1 MPRPCVRCGK
11 GNGAPS
17 RGPVPAL
24 TVRGGGAVR
33 VRGGGLPHPGG
44 PGLAQERLGTGHGP
58 LQGRHGAAPAP
69 ASLLLFPFPSAAAAA
84 SERARHGIRER
95 RTSSSGRSAAHTG
108 VVSAPAPYQIGL
120 PAAQRACP
128 RPPRLRAAPRDA
140 AGPRPATR
148 PPRRPRARPRRPAT
162 PRPRARPRAVAR
174 GRGGGEPWEAA
185 AGPAPRSKSPGRLS
199 GSRPRGGPER
209 GAGPPSPGRLR
220 LRARGAP
227 PARPQPFCCPSAAR
241 AVVVCWQMVFVGL
254 GCGAAV
260 RHSGVLSVP
269 ALSGIAEVSSRCLR
283 AVGPT
288 HAPYSRPVSLLAHC
302 FAEVRIENA
311 HL

>member
-1 MPRPCVRCGK
+1 MPRPCVRCGE
-11 GNGAPS
+11 GSDAPS

-140 AGPRPATR
+140 AGPRPAAR
-148 PPRRPRARPRRPAT
+148 PAPPPRA
-162 PRPRARPRAVAR
+162 PRPRARPGAAARCAAERSGAAAEERLGRQPPAWRPAVSPRDASRDRGPAAARSGAR
-174 GRGGGEPWEAA
+174 GRPPPAASGCAPGERLWRGHSHFVVRALPGPWSCVGKWFSWCWGVGLRCGTRESSRSR
-185 AGPAPRSKSPGRLS
+185 PSQVVPRSRLAACK
-199 GSRPRGGPER
+199 PRD
-209 GAGPPSPGRLR
+209 LR
-220 LRARGAP
+220 VLLVLGLCHCWLIASLR
-227 PARPQPFCCPSAAR
+227 
-241 AVVVCWQMVFVGL
+241 
-254 GCGAAV
+254 
-260 RHSGVLSVP
+260 
-269 ALSGIAEVSSRCLR
+269 
-283 AVGPT
+283 
-288 HAPYSRPVSLLAHC
+288 
-302 FAEVRIENA
+302 
-311 HL
+311 